1 MISYEIDEE
10 QKTIKC
16 TISGEEIETGALR
29 AISSL
34 QCKDIALNDSLLLL
48 KKEYTGIAKYN
59 PDDEVPFSIDIGKE
73 ISRKKAFF
81 EYNKDM
87 YNTLKKLKK
96 NLTKLNEQLL
106 VLCFQYEFIKNDINE
121 NIKNY

>member
-16 TISGEEIETGALR
+16 TISGEEIETGVLR

-81 EYNKDM
+81 KYNKDM
-87 YNTLKKLKK
+87 YNMLKKLKK

-121 NIKNY
+121 NIKNC